1 MYTSQI
7 IFTLIAV
14 AMLQIFSIA
23 VSKARYEFGIKAPS
37 TTGNV
42 EFEKI
47 SRTHLNHLENMAI
60 FIPLVW
66 TAGIR
71 FGSNPYYIGL
81 CVAWVVGRL
90 LFSYGYINSLSNNF
104 KLVTNVMA
112 VVASVSLAILSVV
125 GLF

>member
-47 SRTHLNHLENMAI
+47 SRTHLNHQKTWRYLY
-60 FIPLVW
+60 P
-66 TAGIR
+66 
-71 FGSNPYYIGL
+71 
-81 CVAWVVGRL
+81 
-90 LFSYGYINSLSNNF
+90 
-104 KLVTNVMA
+104 
-112 VVASVSLAILSVV
+112 
-125 GLF
+125 